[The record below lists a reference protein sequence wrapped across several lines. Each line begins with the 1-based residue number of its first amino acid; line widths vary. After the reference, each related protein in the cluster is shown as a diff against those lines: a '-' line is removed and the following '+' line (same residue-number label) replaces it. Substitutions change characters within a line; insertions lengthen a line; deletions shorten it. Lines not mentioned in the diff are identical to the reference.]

1 MNKQEFAFNFL
12 LRNREVIMK
21 KKLPFWM
28 LPASWGL
35 KGKTRAIAEAE
46 YLYEGKELE
55 ERLAELN
62 ADTAED
68 KEIAKLSVK
77 LKHEEISQ
85 DAYDKA
91 VASIK
96 KEPWVN
102 VVKMGVNPS
111 NVAAGFFE
119 LDWND
124 EFIIMLQ
131 ENGYTGTS
139 DEETVNK
146 WFNDVCRTVLFQ
158 ERADLDYGLQEQRTD
173 VERVK
178 QPKRKRT
185 SKTEQPD

>member
-1 MNKQEFAFNFL
+1 
-12 LRNREVIMK
+12 MK
-21 KKLPFWM
+21 KKVPFWM

-55 ERLAELN
+55 EKLAEIN
-62 ADTAED
+62 SETPED
-68 KEIAKLSVK
+68 KEIAVLAIK

-91 VASIK
+91 VATIR

-111 NVAAGFFE
+111 NVAAGYFE

-124 EFIIMLQ
+124 EFIAMLH
-131 ENGYTGTS
+131 ENGYVGQS
-139 DEETVNK
+139 DEEVVNK
-146 WFNDVCRTVLFQ
+146 WFNDVCRTVLIQ
-158 ERADLDYGLQEQRTD
+158 EKADQDYGLEQTERED
-173 VERVK
+173 VEIRRDS
-178 QPKRKRT
+178 Q
-185 SKTEQPD
+185 E

>member
-1 MNKQEFAFNFL
+1 
-12 LRNREVIMK
+12 
-21 KKLPFWM
+21 M

-55 ERLAELN
+55 EKLAELN
-62 ADTAED
+62 AETAED
-68 KEIAKLSVK
+68 KEIAKLAVK
-77 LKHEEISQ
+77 LKHEEITQ
-85 DAYDKA
+85 DAHDKA
-91 VASIK
+91 VASIR

-146 WFNDVCRTVLFQ
+146 WFNDVCRTVLIQ
-158 ERADLDYGLQEQRTD
+158 ERADQDYGLQEQRTD

-178 QPKRKRT
+178 KPKRKRP
-185 SKTEQPD
+185 TETE